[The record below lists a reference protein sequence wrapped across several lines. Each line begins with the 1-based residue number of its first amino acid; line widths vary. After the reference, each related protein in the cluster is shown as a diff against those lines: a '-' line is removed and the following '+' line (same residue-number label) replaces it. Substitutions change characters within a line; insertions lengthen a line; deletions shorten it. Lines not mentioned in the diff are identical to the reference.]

1 MVNVKGLKPY
11 CPLQAVGWDLLLKI
25 EEESSYIHHAVLHTE
40 HMVHTILII
49 SNRKVKIICKTAGFH
64 V

>member
-25 EEESSYIHHAVLHTE
+25 EEEPTYIHHAVLHTE
-40 HMVHTILII
+40 NKIQTILII
-49 SNRKVKIICKTAGFH
+49 SNRKVKIICKMEGLH